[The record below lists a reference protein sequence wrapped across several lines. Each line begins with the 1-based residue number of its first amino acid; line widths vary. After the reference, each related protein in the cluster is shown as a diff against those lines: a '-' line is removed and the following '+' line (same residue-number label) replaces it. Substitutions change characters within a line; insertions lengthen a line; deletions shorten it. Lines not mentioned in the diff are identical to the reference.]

1 MDNVYTSKQMELL
14 RIWQRGGLKRIN
26 LLSGSV
32 RSGKTW
38 ISLVLWAFW
47 VAMRPADGSYLMAA
61 KTLTAL
67 HRNCLNLLQELVGE
81 NNFSF
86 SISKKEGMLFGRKVY
101 FEGVNDIRAE
111 NKIRGLTLDGAYCD
125 ELTLFSE
132 DFFAMLLSRLSRPGA
147 KLFATTN
154 PDSPY
159 HWLKVNYIDAAE
171 KRGLSLLFLNFL
183 LEDNTTLDAEYV
195 ENLKKEY
202 TGVFYDRFI
211 LGRWVI
217 AQGLVYPMFDP
228 ERHMVDVEEKETGE
242 YYISVDY
249 GTMNPCAMHLWQ
261 VTDGSAAA
269 VAEYYY
275 DGRDRRAQRTDE
287 EYYTALEAMAGE
299 RTVQFVVVDPSAASF
314 IECIRRHGKYS
325 VRRADNSVL
334 DGIRV
339 TGAMLSAGRILFSRQ
354 CENTRKEFLT
364 YCWDEKATEDKVIK
378 DHDHAMDSL
387 RYFCYSVARRL
398 WHWEDWRKQQ

>member
-14 RIWQRGGLKRIN
+14 RIWQRGELKRIN

-86 SISKKEGMLFGRKVY
+86 SISKKEGTLFGRKVY

-211 LGRWVI
+211 LGRWVV
-217 AQGLVYPMFDP
+217 AEGLIYSMFNPSVHVKNLSGMKFDQ
-228 ERHMVDVEEKETGE
+228 

-249 GTMNPCAMHLWQ
+249 GTQNPTVFLLFGHCSGKWY
-261 VTDGSAAA
+261 GIK
-269 VAEYYY
+269 EYYY
-275 DGRDRRAQRTDE
+275 SGRERQKQKTDG
-287 EYYTALEAMAGE
+287 EYADDMMEFIGNIPYT
-299 RTVQFVVVDPSAASF
+299 RIIIDPSAASF
-314 IECIRRHGKYS
+314 IAELKKRGLRVKAGKND
-325 VRRADNSVL
+325 VI
-334 DGIRV
+334 DGIRFA
-339 TGAMLSAGRILFSRQ
+339 GSLFAKGDLYLSDSMKRTISEIQAY
-354 CENTRKEFLT
+354 T
-364 YCWDEKATEDKVIK
+364 WDPKATEKGEDKPLK
-378 DHDHAMDSL
+378 ENDHCMDAM
-387 RYFCYSVARRL
+387 RYFAYTVLKGGGVSIL
-398 WHWEDWRKQQ
+398 K

>member
-14 RIWQRGGLKRIN
+14 RIWQRGELKRIN

-47 VAMRPADGSYLMAA
+47 IAMRPADGSYLMAA

-81 NNFSF
+81 NNFYF
-86 SISKKEGMLFGRKVY
+86 SISKKEGTLFGRKVY

-211 LGRWVI
+211 LGRWVV
-217 AQGLVYPMFDP
+217 AEGLIYSMFNPSVHVKNLSGMKFDQ
-228 ERHMVDVEEKETGE
+228 

-249 GTMNPCAMHLWQ
+249 GTQNPTVFLLFGHCSGKWY
-261 VTDGSAAA
+261 GIK
-269 VAEYYY
+269 EYYY
-275 DGRDRRAQRTDE
+275 SGRERQKQKTDG
-287 EYYTALEAMAGE
+287 EYADDMMEFIGNIPYT
-299 RTVQFVVVDPSAASF
+299 RIIIDPSAASF
-314 IECIRRHGKYS
+314 IAELKKRGFRVKAGKND
-325 VRRADNSVL
+325 VI
-334 DGIRV
+334 DGIRFA
-339 TGAMLSAGRILFSRQ
+339 GSLFAKGNLYLSDSMKRTISEIQAY
-354 CENTRKEFLT
+354 T
-364 YCWDEKATEDKVIK
+364 WDPKATEKGEDKPLK
-378 DHDHAMDSL
+378 ENDHCMDAM
-387 RYFCYSVARRL
+387 RYFAYTVLKGGGVSIL
-398 WHWEDWRKQQ
+398 K

>member
-1 MDNVYTSKQMELL
+1 
-14 RIWQRGGLKRIN
+14 
-26 LLSGSV
+26 
-32 RSGKTW
+32 
-38 ISLVLWAFW
+38 
-47 VAMRPADGSYLMAA
+47 MRPADGSYLMAA

-132 DFFAMLLSRLSRPGA
+132 DFFAMLLSRLSKPGA

-211 LGRWVI
+211 LGRWV
-217 AQGLVYPMFDP
+217 
-228 ERHMVDVEEKETGE
+228 
-242 YYISVDY
+242 
-249 GTMNPCAMHLWQ
+249 
-261 VTDGSAAA
+261 
-269 VAEYYY
+269 VAE
-275 DGRDRRAQRTDE
+275 G
-287 EYYTALEAMAGE
+287 L
-299 RTVQFVVVDPSAASF
+299 
-314 IECIRRHGKYS
+314 IYS
-325 VRRADNSVL
+325 SP
-334 DGIRV
+334 
-339 TGAMLSAGRILFSRQ
+339 
-354 CENTRKEFLT
+354 
-364 YCWDEKATEDKVIK
+364 WP
-378 DHDHAMDSL
+378 
-387 RYFCYSVARRL
+387 
-398 WHWEDWRKQQ
+398 

>member
-1 MDNVYTSKQMELL
+1 
-14 RIWQRGGLKRIN
+14 
-26 LLSGSV
+26 
-32 RSGKTW
+32 
-38 ISLVLWAFW
+38 
-47 VAMRPADGSYLMAA
+47 
-61 KTLTAL
+61 
-67 HRNCLNLLQELVGE
+67 
-81 NNFSF
+81 
-86 SISKKEGMLFGRKVY
+86 MLFGRKVY

-211 LGRWVI
+211 LGRWVV
-217 AQGLVYPMFDP
+217 AEGLIYSMFNPSVHVKNLSGMKFDQ
-228 ERHMVDVEEKETGE
+228 

-249 GTMNPCAMHLWQ
+249 GTQNPTVFLLFGHCSGKWY
-261 VTDGSAAA
+261 GIK
-269 VAEYYY
+269 EYYY
-275 DGRDRRAQRTDE
+275 SGRERQKQKTDG
-287 EYYTALEAMAGE
+287 EYADDMMEFIGNIPYT
-299 RTVQFVVVDPSAASF
+299 RIIIDPSAASF
-314 IECIRRHGKYS
+314 IAELKKRGLRVKAGKND
-325 VRRADNSVL
+325 VI
-334 DGIRV
+334 DGIRFA
-339 TGAMLSAGRILFSRQ
+339 GSLFAKGDLYLSDSMKRTISEIQAY
-354 CENTRKEFLT
+354 T
-364 YCWDEKATEDKVIK
+364 WDPKATEKGEDKPLK
-378 DHDHAMDSL
+378 ENDHCMDAM
-387 RYFCYSVARRL
+387 RYFAYTVLKGGGVSIL
-398 WHWEDWRKQQ
+398 K

>member
-14 RIWQRGGLKRIN
+14 RIWQRGDLKRIN

-132 DFFAMLLSRLSRPGA
+132 DFFAMLLSRLSKPGA

-211 LGRWVI
+211 LGRWVV
-217 AQGLVYPMFDP
+217 AEGLIYSMFNPSVHVKNLSGMKFDQ
-228 ERHMVDVEEKETGE
+228 

-249 GTMNPCAMHLWQ
+249 GMQNPTVFLLFGHCAGKWY
-261 VTDGSAAA
+261 GIK
-269 VAEYYY
+269 EYYY
-275 DGRDRRAQRTDE
+275 SGRERQKQKTDG
-287 EYYTALEAMAGE
+287 EYADDMMEFIGDIPYT
-299 RTVQFVVVDPSAASF
+299 RIIIDPSAASF
-314 IECIRRHGKYS
+314 IAELKKRGLRVKAGKND
-325 VRRADNSVL
+325 VI
-334 DGIRV
+334 DGIRFA
-339 TGAMLSAGRILFSRQ
+339 GSLFAKGDLYLSDSMKRTISEIQAY
-354 CENTRKEFLT
+354 T
-364 YCWDEKATEDKVIK
+364 WDPKATEKGEDKPLK
-378 DHDHAMDSL
+378 ENDHCMDAM
-387 RYFCYSVARRL
+387 RYFAYTVLKGGGVSIL
-398 WHWEDWRKQQ
+398 K

>member
-14 RIWQRGGLKRIN
+14 RIWQRGELKRIN

-132 DFFAMLLSRLSRPGA
+132 DFFAMLLSRLSKPGA

-211 LGRWVI
+211 LGRWVV
-217 AQGLVYPMFDP
+217 AEGLIYSMFNPSVHVKNLSGMKFDQ
-228 ERHMVDVEEKETGE
+228 

-249 GTMNPCAMHLWQ
+249 GTQNPTVFLLFGHCAGKWY
-261 VTDGSAAA
+261 GIK
-269 VAEYYY
+269 EYYY
-275 DGRDRRAQRTDE
+275 SGRERQKQKTDG
-287 EYYTALEAMAGE
+287 EYGDDMMEFIGDIPYT
-299 RTVQFVVVDPSAASF
+299 RIIIDPSAASF
-314 IECIRRHGKYS
+314 IAELKKRGLRVKAGKND
-325 VRRADNSVL
+325 VI
-334 DGIRV
+334 DGIRFA
-339 TGAMLSAGRILFSRQ
+339 GSLFAKGDLYLSDSMKRTISEIQAY
-354 CENTRKEFLT
+354 T
-364 YCWDEKATEDKVIK
+364 WDPKATEKGEDKPLK
-378 DHDHAMDSL
+378 ENDHCMDAM
-387 RYFCYSVARRL
+387 RYFAYTILRGGGVSIL
-398 WHWEDWRKQQ
+398 K

>member
-14 RIWQRGGLKRIN
+14 RIWQRGDLKRIN

-132 DFFAMLLSRLSRPGA
+132 DFFAMLLSRLSKPGA

-211 LGRWVI
+211 LGRWVV
-217 AQGLVYPMFDP
+217 AEGLIYSMFNPSVHVKNLSGMKFDQ
-228 ERHMVDVEEKETGE
+228 

-249 GTMNPCAMHLWQ
+249 GTQNPTVFLLFGHCAGKWY
-261 VTDGSAAA
+261 GIK
-269 VAEYYY
+269 EYYY
-275 DGRDRRAQRTDE
+275 SGRERQKQKTDG
-287 EYYTALEAMAGE
+287 EYADDMMEFIGDIPYT
-299 RTVQFVVVDPSAASF
+299 RIIIDPSAASF
-314 IECIRRHGKYS
+314 IAELKKRGLRVKAGKND
-325 VRRADNSVL
+325 VI
-334 DGIRV
+334 DGIRFA
-339 TGAMLSAGRILFSRQ
+339 GSLFAKGNLYLSDSMKRTISEIQAY
-354 CENTRKEFLT
+354 T
-364 YCWDEKATEDKVIK
+364 WDPKATEKGEDKPLK
-378 DHDHAMDSL
+378 ENDHCMDAM
-387 RYFCYSVARRL
+387 RYFAYTVLRGGGVSIL
-398 WHWEDWRKQQ
+398 K

>member
-1 MDNVYTSKQMELL
+1 M
-14 RIWQRGGLKRIN
+14 
-26 LLSGSV
+26 
-32 RSGKTW
+32 
-38 ISLVLWAFW
+38 
-47 VAMRPADGSYLMAA
+47 
-61 KTLTAL
+61 
-67 HRNCLNLLQELVGE
+67 GE
-81 NNFSF
+81 NNFYF
-86 SISKKEGMLFGRKVY
+86 SISKKEGTLFGRKVY

-211 LGRWVI
+211 LGRWVV
-217 AQGLVYPMFDP
+217 AEGLIYSMFNPSVHVKNLSGMKFDQ
-228 ERHMVDVEEKETGE
+228 

-249 GTMNPCAMHLWQ
+249 GTQNP
-261 VTDGSAAA
+261 
-269 VAEYYY
+269 
-275 DGRDRRAQRTDE
+275 
-287 EYYTALEAMAGE
+287 
-299 RTVQFVVVDPSAASF
+299 TV
-314 IECIRRHGKYS
+314 
-325 VRRADNSVL
+325 
-334 DGIRV
+334 
-339 TGAMLSAGRILFSRQ
+339 
-354 CENTRKEFLT
+354 
-364 YCWDEKATEDKVIK
+364 
-378 DHDHAMDSL
+378 
-387 RYFCYSVARRL
+387 FCYLVIAQENGMVSRSIIIAAERDKNKKRM
-398 WHWEDWRKQQ
+398 ENMRMI

>member
-14 RIWQRGGLKRIN
+14 RIWQRGDLKRIN

-132 DFFAMLLSRLSRPGA
+132 DFFAMLLSRLSKPGA

-211 LGRWVI
+211 LGRWVV
-217 AQGLVYPMFDP
+217 AEGLIYSMFNPSVHVKNLSGMKFDQ
-228 ERHMVDVEEKETGE
+228 

-249 GTMNPCAMHLWQ
+249 GTQNPTVFLLFGHCAGKWY
-261 VTDGSAAA
+261 GIK
-269 VAEYYY
+269 EYYY
-275 DGRDRRAQRTDE
+275 SGRERQKQKTDG
-287 EYYTALEAMAGE
+287 EYADDMMEFIGDIPYT
-299 RTVQFVVVDPSAASF
+299 RIIIDPSAASF
-314 IECIRRHGKYS
+314 IAELKKRGLRVKAGKND
-325 VRRADNSVL
+325 VI
-334 DGIRV
+334 DGIRFA
-339 TGAMLSAGRILFSRQ
+339 GSLFAKGDLYLSDSMKRTISEIQAY
-354 CENTRKEFLT
+354 T
-364 YCWDEKATEDKVIK
+364 WDPKATEKGEDKPLK
-378 DHDHAMDSL
+378 ENDHCMDAM
-387 RYFCYSVARRL
+387 RYFAYTVLKGGGVSIL
-398 WHWEDWRKQQ
+398 K